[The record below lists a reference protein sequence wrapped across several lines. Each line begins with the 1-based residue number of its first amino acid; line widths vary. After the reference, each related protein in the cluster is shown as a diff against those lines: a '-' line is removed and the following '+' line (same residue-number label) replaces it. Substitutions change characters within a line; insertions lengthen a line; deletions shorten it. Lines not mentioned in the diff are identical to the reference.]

1 MENAMGDLDTS
12 TYLDAARSYT
22 RLRRLFW
29 RFFLGMPALALL
41 LYLGAIIS
49 AVRLARNT
57 IVPGKNAIATVL
69 TVLFVVAWLTSWL
82 GSFVT
87 GIALK
92 RFRCPRCGKH
102 FTWAWWDS
110 WPGNR
115 CKHCD
120 LDLGLSA
127 IATAKPPVKA
137 DPWE

>member
-1 MENAMGDLDTS
+1 MESAMGELDTS

-22 RLRRLFW
+22 QLRRRYW

-49 AVRLARNT
+49 AVRLERNS
-57 IVPGKNAIATVL
+57 IVPGKNPIATVL

-82 GSFVT
+82 GSFAT

-92 RFRCPRCGKH
+92 RFRCPRCGKR
-102 FTWAWWDS
+102 FTLAWWGS

-120 LDLGLSA
+120 LDLGPSA
-127 IATAKPPVKA
+127 IAAAKPPVQV
-137 DPWE
+137 DPLE